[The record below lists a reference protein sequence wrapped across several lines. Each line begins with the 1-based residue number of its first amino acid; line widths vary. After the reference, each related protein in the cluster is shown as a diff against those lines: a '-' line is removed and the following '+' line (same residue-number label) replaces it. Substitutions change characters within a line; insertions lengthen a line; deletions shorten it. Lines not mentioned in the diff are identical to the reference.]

1 MHRDHLCIL
10 IRGQLSGTLLKVVQ
24 NFPGRLYSKTH
35 KSFYVVY
42 TEQNLRHLES
52 VLKQHVGV
60 TSSVF
65 PTQNQQI
72 SIAVPQSYTDKL
84 IRMLPHGCID
94 AYSAATCN
102 NYVIQFR
109 KFLEHIHPKTISD
122 LDSQLIEKYL
132 LHLIQTKKVSIS
144 TQNQAINAI
153 KFYLEH
159 VQDGERRVYY
169 AERPRKEIT
178 LPTVLG
184 EDEVKLLFDHTKNVK
199 HRAILYLIYSAG
211 LRISELLNLTWP
223 DLDPIR
229 GVINIRGGK
238 GKKDRITIL
247 STVAYRYLV
256 QYREHYLPAEKVFE
270 GAPGKPYSARSVNKI
285 IKRSGRLAG
294 ITKNI
299 SAHTLRHSFATHLLE
314 SGTDLRYIQTLL
326 GHENSKTTERY
337 AHVTKRGFERLKSP
351 LDNLLGGVTLET
363 NKEI

>member
-1 MHRDHLCIL
+1 MHRDHLCIV
-10 IRGQLSGTLLKVVQ
+10 IRGKLSGMLLKVVQ
-24 NFPGRLYSKTH
+24 NFPGRVYSKTH
-35 KSFYVVY
+35 KSFYVLY
-42 TEQNLRHLES
+42 TEENLLRLEN
-52 VLKQHVGV
+52 VLKQHVCV

-65 PTQNQQI
+65 PTQAQRI

-84 IRMLPHGCID
+84 IRMR
-94 AYSAATCN
+94 YSAATYD

-109 KFLEHIHPKTISD
+109 KFLEHIHPKTISE

-159 VQDGERRVYY
+159 VQEGERRVYY

-184 EDEVKLLFDHTKNVK
+184 EDEVKLLFDRTKNMK

-211 LRISELLNLTWP
+211 LRISELLNLTWT

-247 STVAYRYLV
+247 STVAYQYLV
-256 QYREHYLPAEKVFE
+256 QYRKHYLPAEKVFE
-270 GAPGKPYSARSVNKI
+270 GAPGIPYSARSVNKTV
-285 IKRSGRLAG
+285 KRSGRLAG

-314 SGTDLRYIQTLL
+314 NGTDLRYIQTLL

-363 NKEI
+363 NKDI